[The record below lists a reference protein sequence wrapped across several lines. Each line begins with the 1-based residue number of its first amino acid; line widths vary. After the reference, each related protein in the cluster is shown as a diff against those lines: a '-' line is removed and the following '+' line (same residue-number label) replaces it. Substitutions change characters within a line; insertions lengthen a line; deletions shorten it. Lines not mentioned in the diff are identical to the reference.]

1 MQKIVNSRDNLREFF
16 REVEEAFERYKYLV
30 CSVTRKRRTLDQSA
44 QAHVWYKQISKE
56 LGEDTPLGV
65 KCECKLNVGIPML
78 CAEDD
83 EFRQFW
89 AMASKGLTYEEQ
101 LTAVKFV
108 AVTSIMTIDVSN
120 QYLRGLQDYWGP
132 RGVSLKFLDCYE
144 PGS

>member
-1 MQKIVNSRDNLREFF
+1 MQRVINSRDALREFV
-16 REVEEAFERYKYLV
+16 RDVEAAFDRYKYLV

-65 KCECKLNVGIPML
+65 KCECKLNVGIPIL

-89 AMASKGLTYEEQ
+89 AMASKGLTYEDQ
-101 LTAVKFV
+101 LIAVKFV

-120 QYLRGLQDYWGP
+120 QYLRELQNYWRP
-132 RGVSLKFLDCYE
+132 RGVSLNFLDVHA
-144 PGS
+144 P